1 MRRHTGRASMISG
14 IQSRVCCTN
23 APSQPEA
30 QIRESKEAIMPK
42 SLSVLDQC
50 FPSQKAAE
58 NFFYGIR
65 DENIA
70 SGGEITSSAVFDLLR
85 ELYVKYCEYT
95 NWPMTAEPVAFYAR
109 NIGRGVGVSGG
120 TTQGFVVKFS
130 DGNEQEFSAKRAI
143 QAIANR

>member
-1 MRRHTGRASMISG
+1 
-14 IQSRVCCTN
+14 
-23 APSQPEA
+23 
-30 QIRESKEAIMPK
+30 MPK

-130 DGNEQEFSAKRAI
+130 DGKEQEFSAKKAI
-143 QAIANR
+143 QAIVNR

>member
-1 MRRHTGRASMISG
+1 
-14 IQSRVCCTN
+14 
-23 APSQPEA
+23 
-30 QIRESKEAIMPK
+30 MPK

-50 FPSQKAAE
+50 FPSQKSAE
-58 NFFYGIR
+58 DFFYGVR

-70 SGGEITSSAVFDLLR
+70 SGGEITKSAVFDLLR

-130 DGNEQEFSAKRAI
+130 DGKEQEFSAKKAI
-143 QAIANR
+143 KAIANR